1 MSNELRTNVLERI
14 VSELN
19 RICENVPDDLGPQ
32 TQLREE
38 LGLNSLDAV
47 DLALELEEAF
57 DIELPDEALVSF
69 VRVSDVVDAVVERAA
84 AVDAD

>member
-1 MSNELRTNVLERI
+1 MSEELRTKVLDQI
-14 VSELN
+14 LTELK
-19 RICENVPDDLGPQ
+19 RICEAVPDNLGPD

-57 DIELPDEALVSF
+57 DIELPDEALISF
-69 VRVSDVVDAVVERAA
+69 ARVSDVVDAVVERATA
-84 AVDAD
+84 EA

>member
-1 MSNELRTNVLERI
+1 MSNELRTKVLEQI
-14 VSELN
+14 LSELD
-19 RICENVPDDLGPQ
+19 RICESVPEDLGPH

-47 DLALELEEAF
+47 DLALELEETF

-69 VRVSDVVDAVVERAA
+69 VRVADVVDAVLERASA
-84 AVDAD
+84 ADAG